1 MTQSTKRSRY
11 DLRSNHS
18 NEQRIGDW
26 CLKFLRHAGLR
37 FFRKVS
43 TGLFFSVLLTMTGC
57 TQLQSPSNEIFEF
70 DMPIC
75 STRSSDGDKWPA
87 PYYEHSVRLKIP
99 EKNLYYWPTASTD
112 FPANAIPKRK
122 KNEPMVV
129 DSLQFVNDRVVN
141 QPNQEPQSL
150 AKMTF
155 IILENHPKNIAESVK
170 ANSSAFLL
178 EKFAGY
184 RDGMVVMKENLRPP
198 EFRKPEPEN
207 GFWIWEAPQKWIIEG
222 KGIIEDKDMSYHR
235 TYQPVGFEDKIVF
248 SCNHWR
254 GMPVWGAAS
263 CRVSSQLD
271 TGIGK
276 DCGRISLQYR
286 IWGEK
291 LQNWRE
297 IDADMRSKII
307 PFIQSPLTVVKTIDG
322 KQ

>member
-1 MTQSTKRSRY
+1 MRQIQQCAGRFPRFHMTFSTW
-11 DLRSNHS
+11 LM
-18 NEQRIGDW
+18 
-26 CLKFLRHAGLR
+26 
-37 FFRKVS
+37 
-43 TGLFFSVLLTMTGC
+43 FSIAFAMVGC
-57 TQLQSPSNEIFEF
+57 SPIQSPGDGVFEF

-75 STRSSDGDKWPA
+75 STRSPDGEKWPA

-99 EKNLYYWPTASTD
+99 EKNLYYWPTPSTS
-112 FPANAIPKRK
+112 FPANAIPKTK
-122 KNEPMVV
+122 KNAPMVV
-129 DSLQFVNDRVVN
+129 DSLQFVNDRVVYS
-141 QPNQEPQSL
+141 PHQEPQSL
-150 AKMTF
+150 AKLTF

-170 ANSSAFLL
+170 ASSSAFLL

-222 KGIIEDKDMSYHR
+222 RGIIEDKDMSYHR

-248 SCNHWR
+248 SCNHSR
-254 GMPVWGAAS
+254 GTSPWAYSFCKVY
-263 CRVSSQLD
+263 SQLD

-276 DCGRISLQYR
+276 DCGRISLQYQ

-297 IDADMRSKII
+297 IDADMRSKVIR
-307 PFIQSPLTVVKTIDG
+307 FVQSPATVVQTIDG